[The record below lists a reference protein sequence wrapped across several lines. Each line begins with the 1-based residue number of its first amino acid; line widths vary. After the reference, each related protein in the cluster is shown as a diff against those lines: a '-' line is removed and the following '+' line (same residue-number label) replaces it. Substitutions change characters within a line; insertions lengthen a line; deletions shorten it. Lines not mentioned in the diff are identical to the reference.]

1 MFPYPSGDGLHMG
14 HTEGYSAT
22 DIYYRFKR
30 MQGYNVLH
38 PQGFDSFGLPAEN
51 YAIKTGTHPSITT
64 EKNSSNYIEQMNMLG
79 LAHDVSGGVYTSKP
93 EFYKWTQWMFGEF
106 FENGH
111 AYRKTDTVNWCESCQ
126 TVIANEQVEDG
137 ECERCGTE
145 IIQKDIPSWF
155 FKITDHADDLISGLD
170 ELDWPEATKKK
181 QINWIGKSEGAEIDF
196 KIKNREE
203 QITVFTTRPDTLYGV
218 TFMVLAPESEL
229 VQSLIS
235 TTDNADE
242 VNEYIDQTKKKSEL
256 DRLEAKEKTGVQLK
270 GVFAINPANN
280 EEIPVFVA
288 DYVLANYGTGAVMAV
303 PAHDER
309 DNEFAQKYGLPIKQ
323 VVQTILNESEVEFE
337 RSAVY
342 GIIKKNDK
350 YLLQHFK
357 KRDFYWFPGGG
368 IEEGEDTEDALI
380 RELREETPYENFEI
394 VSEGAKVGLDFR
406 TKGRKIMGRNNGT
419 FFLVNLLD
427 SKETEISLTESEI
440 DEDIELKWL
449 TKEEF
454 KNIADSNIPGRTDLI
469 KLAYKLLFENCI
481 QNEYGY
487 LVDSGIHTGLSSQ
500 EAMDAIIEKVS
511 GRKKSTYRLRDWS
524 ISRQRYWGTPIPIVY
539 SPEGMPQFVGE
550 ENLPWTL
557 PTDVDFVPK
566 GMSPLADSKEL
577 QTRVTD
583 LFGEGWTPEYD
594 TMDTFVDSSWYY
606 LRYPDPHNTES
617 FCGKE
622 MKEKWLPV
630 DMYFG
635 GAEHAYMHL
644 LYARY
649 VTKVLHGLGHVNFT
663 EPFTKLRHPGMVND
677 KDGKKMSKSKGNV
690 VNPNEMVEKFG
701 ADAVRTYM
709 MFAAPLEDD
718 VIWNED
724 NIVGVRRFL
733 EKVWSLKE
741 KLSDENN
748 TSFDKELHKTL
759 RQVTEQM
766 EELKFNTVVSDLM
779 KLTNTATKEESIGKE
794 QYRIMLQMLNPMA
807 PHITE
812 FLISEMSGQELL
824 DSMWPTFDTNLAV
837 DDEKTIGV
845 QVNGKRRGDI
855 SVSDDDTEDT
865 AMEMARAVESI
876 NKFLNEGEI
885 VKVIYVPGKILNIV
899 VK

>member
-1 MFPYPSGDGLHMG
+1 MERYNHKEVEKNIQDKWNESKPFLSDYRNASNKDTYYLLDMFPYPSGDGLHMG

-155 FKITDHADDLISGLD
+155 FKITDHVDDLIAGLD

-181 QINWIGKSEGAEIDF
+181 QINWIGKSEGAEINF

-218 TFMVLAPESEL
+218 TFMVLAPESDL
-229 VQSLIS
+229 VQTLIS
-235 TTDNADE
+235 GVENADE

-256 DRLEAKEKTGVQLK
+256 DRLEAKEKSGVQLK

-309 DNEFAQKYGLPIKQ
+309 DNEFAQKYKMPMI
-323 VVQTILNESEVEFE
+323 VVISEDM
-337 RSAVY
+337 
-342 GIIKKNDK
+342 K
-350 YLLQHFK
+350 
-357 KRDFYWFPGGG
+357 
-368 IEEGEDTEDALI
+368 
-380 RELREETPYENFEI
+380 
-394 VSEGAKVGLDFR
+394 
-406 TKGRKIMGRNNGT
+406 
-419 FFLVNLLD
+419 
-427 SKETEISLTESEI
+427 
-440 DEDIELKWL
+440 
-449 TKEEF
+449 
-454 KNIADSNIPGRTDLI
+454 
-469 KLAYKLLFENCI
+469 
-481 QNEYGY
+481 
-487 LVDSGIHTGLSSQ
+487 LVDSGDFTGLTSE
-500 EAMDAIIEKVS
+500 EAMDTIIEKVS

-539 SPEGMPQFVGE
+539 SPDGTPQFVGE

-617 FCGKE
+617 FCSKE
-622 MKEKWLPV
+622 MKDKWLPV

-649 VTKVLHGLGHVNFT
+649 VTKVLHRLGHVNFT

-690 VNPNEMVEKFG
+690 VNPNVMVEKFG

-741 KLSDENN
+741 KLSDEHN

-824 DSMWPTFDTNLAV
+824 DSSWPKFDPELAI